1 MTKRLVQRADQESYS
16 AIVFTVDLPV
26 LGNRTSLKRMGFT
39 VPKEFKMANV
49 VKEQQKEEKK
59 EEKKE
64 DQQDM
69 KSPGDRAKYVNKLYD
84 QSLTLELLDW
94 MKEITDKPI
103 VVKGILRGD
112 SAALCA
118 AYENVR
124 GVVVSNHGG
133 RQLDNCLAPLTA
145 LPDCVQRVNEVNVER
160 AKKGWEP
167 VEVYVDGGIKR
178 GRDIFKAIALGAKA
192 VMVGRPMIYGMAVG
206 GDLGV
211 ARTVELLRDELKTV
225 MQLAGTQSTEQIDR
239 TFIVRQ
245 GKENDEALELV
256 AGTPAAK
263 AWHAGF

>member
-1 MTKRLVQRADQESYS
+1 
-16 AIVFTVDLPV
+16 
-26 LGNRTSLKRMGFT
+26 
-39 VPKEFKMANV
+39 
-49 VKEQQKEEKK
+49 
-59 EEKKE
+59 
-64 DQQDM
+64 M

-124 GVVVSNHGG
+124 GIVVSNHGG

-145 LPDCVQRVNEVNVER
+145 LPDVVDAVNKVNIER
-160 AKKGWEP
+160 AMKGWDP

-178 GRDIFKAIALGAKA
+178 GRDIFKAMALGAKA
-192 VMVGRPMIYGMAVG
+192 VMCGRPMIYGMAVG
-206 GDLGV
+206 GELGV

-225 MQLAGTQSTEQIDR
+225 MQLAGTQTIDQIDR
-239 TFIVRQ
+239 TFIVRH
-245 GKENDEALELV
+245 GEDKDCLSSMLAMLSSTSECWASPHHGPDGLICEF
-256 AGTPAAK
+256 P
-263 AWHAGF
+263 